1 MLARGTYLGWQTYR
15 PLIPIMSNPLLDT
28 ASLPQFDAIR
38 PDQIVPALDQVL
50 ADHRAVVAT
59 ITKERPSDFAHA
71 WLPLERADTAVDAVW
86 SAVSHL
92 KGVADTPELRA
103 AHAAGQELLVQH
115 RMEVLQNRDFYDVL
129 VNLSNSDG
137 FAGLPDADRIAVER
151 AIRDFTLAGVA
162 LDPPARERFAAVSVE
177 LSALA
182 TAFGSAVLDATDAWS
197 ELITDEDLLS
207 GISPTDRAM
216 FRSASKTKG
225 LAGWLVTLQQPSV
238 VAVLTFAQDRDLRS
252 RVYAAYGTRAS
263 DQGPHAGKFDNSERI
278 ARILSLRH
286 EAAHLLGFS
295 DPVAYSLATKMA
307 PGSAEVL
314 DFLRDLARRAQP
326 AAQRDLAELK
336 AFGAQD
342 LGIADLQPWDIAF
355 ISERLRQKRYAVDEQ
370 QVRAYFPLERV
381 MSGWRELLTGLFGI
395 RLEPREDV
403 ALYHEDARFFDVVDA
418 SGEVFAGLYLDLHA
432 RSGKRGGAW
441 MADAR
446 PRLRDGNTISV
457 PVAYMVCNFAP
468 HGADVPSLLSHSD
481 VVTLLHETGH
491 CLHHLFTRVD
501 RPSIGGIHGFE
512 WDAVELPSQLME
524 DFAWDRAVLT
534 RMSGHYETGEP
545 LPSVLF
551 TGMLKARH
559 FQSGMALVRQIEFAL
574 FDLLLH
580 LGTNGSDPM
589 EVIGTV
595 REEVAVISPPEWHRF
610 PHSFGHIFSGGYA
623 SGYYSYLWAEVL
635 SADGFARFVE
645 AGLID
650 RTTGDLLRDEVL
662 SRGATRPAADSFR
675 AFRGRDADPHAML
688 ERRGL
693 AVADTV
699 KATAPPVK

>member
-1 MLARGTYLGWQTYR
+1 MT
-15 PLIPIMSNPLLDT
+15 NPLLDT
-28 ASLPQFDAIR
+28 AGLPHFDAIM
-38 PDQIVPALDQVL
+38 PEQIAPALNKVL
-50 ADHRAVVAT
+50 ADHHAVVSA
-59 ITKERPSDFAHA
+59 ITKERPNDFAHA
-71 WLPLERADTAVDAVW
+71 WLPLERADTAIDAVW
-86 SAVSHL
+86 STVSHL

-103 AHAAGQELLVQH
+103 AHAAGQELLVQN
-115 RMEVLQNRDFYDVL
+115 RMEVLQNRDLYDVL
-129 VNLSNSDG
+129 VGLSNTDE
-137 FAGLPDADRIAVER
+137 FTVLPDADQIAVER
-151 AIRDFTLAGVA
+151 AIREFTLAGVA
-162 LDPPARERFAAVSVE
+162 LEPSARERFAAISVE

-197 ELITDEDLLS
+197 ELITDEDVLR
-207 GISPTDRAM
+207 GIPPGDMAM
-216 FRSASKTKG
+216 FRTAAEARG

-238 VAVLTFAQDRDLRS
+238 VAVLTFAQDRDLRA

-263 DQGPHAGKFDNSERI
+263 DKGPDAGKFDNSERI
-278 ARILSLRH
+278 ARILALRH
-286 EAAHLLGFS
+286 EAAQLLGFS

-314 DFLRDLARRAQP
+314 DFLRDLAHRAQP
-326 AAQRDLAELK
+326 AAQQDLAELK
-336 AFGAQD
+336 AFAAQE

-355 ISERLRQKRYAVDEQ
+355 GSERLRQKRYAVDEQ
-370 QVRAYFPLERV
+370 QVRAYFPVERV

-446 PRLRDGNTISV
+446 PRLRDGNTIGV

-468 HGADVPSLLSHSD
+468 KGADVPSLLSHSD

-524 DFAWDRAVLT
+524 DFAWDRAILT

-545 LPSVLF
+545 LPAELF
-551 TGMLKARH
+551 DGMLKARH

-580 LGTNGSDPM
+580 LGTMGSDPM
-589 EVIGTV
+589 EVIGAV
-595 REEVAVISPPEWHRF
+595 REEVAVIRPPEWHRF

-623 SGYYSYLWAEVL
+623 AGYYSYLWAEVL
-635 SADGFARFVE
+635 SADGFARFTE
-645 AGLID
+645 AGLVD
-650 RTTGDLLRDEVL
+650 RATGDLLREEVL
-662 SRGATRPAADSFR
+662 SRGATRPAAESFR
-675 AFRGRDADPHAML
+675 AFRGRDPDPLAML

-693 AVADTV
+693 AFAGTV
-699 KATAPPVK
+699 RGNASPVN

>member
-1 MLARGTYLGWQTYR
+1 M
-15 PLIPIMSNPLLDT
+15 IDNPLLDT
-28 ASLPQFDAIR
+28 AGLPHFDAIM
-38 PDQIVPALDQVL
+38 PDHIAPALDQVL
-50 ADHRAVVAT
+50 ADHRAAVSA
-59 ITKERPSDFAHA
+59 ITKERPSDFTHA
-71 WLPLERADTAVDAVW
+71 WLPFERAETAIDTVW

-103 AHAAGQELLVQH
+103 AHAAGQERLIQN
-115 RMEVLQNRDFYDVL
+115 RMEVLQNRDLYDVL
-129 VNLSNSDG
+129 VGLSTADE
-137 FAGLPDADRIAVER
+137 FAVLPDADRIAVER
-151 AIRDFTLAGVA
+151 AIRDFMLAGVA
-162 LDPPARERFAAVSVE
+162 LESPARERFAAVSIE

-197 ELITDEDLLS
+197 ELVTDEKALR
-207 GISPTDRAM
+207 GISAGDRAM
-216 FRSASKTKG
+216 FRNAAEDKG
-225 LAGWLVTLQQPSV
+225 LDGWLVTLQQPSV
-238 VAVLTFAQDRDLRS
+238 VAMLTFAQDRDLRA

-263 DQGPHAGKFDNSERI
+263 DQGPDAGKFDNSERI
-278 ARILSLRH
+278 ARMLALRH
-286 EAAHLLGFS
+286 EAAQLLGFS

-307 PGSAEVL
+307 PGSSEVL
-314 DFLRDLARRAQP
+314 EFLRDLAHRARP
-326 AAQRDLAELK
+326 AAR
-336 AFGAQD
+336 QD
-342 LGIADLQPWDIAF
+342 LDELRAFAAEELGIGELQPWDVAF
-355 ISERLRQKRYAVDEQ
+355 SSERLRQKRYAVDEQ
-370 QVRAYFPLERV
+370 KVRAYFPVERV

-403 ALYHEDARFFDVVDA
+403 ALYHHDARFFDVVDA

-432 RSGKRGGAW
+432 RSGKKGGAW

-446 PRLRDGNTISV
+446 PRFRDGNTISV

-468 HGADVPSLLSHSD
+468 KGTTVPSLLSHSD

-534 RMSGHYETGEP
+534 HMSGHYETGEP
-545 LPSVLF
+545 LTAELF
-551 TGMLKARH
+551 DAMLKARH

-580 LGTNGSDPM
+580 LGTMGSDPM
-589 EVIGTV
+589 EVIDAV
-595 REEVAVISPPEWHRF
+595 RDEVAVFRPPEWHRF

-635 SADGFARFVE
+635 SADGFAKFTE
-645 AGLID
+645 AGLLD
-650 RTTGDLLRDEVL
+650 RATGDLLREEIL
-662 SRGATRPAADSFR
+662 SRGATRPAVQSFR
-675 AFRGRDADPHAML
+675 AFRGRDPDPLAML

-693 AVADTV
+693 AMTDPVGANSPLAD
-699 KATAPPVK
+699 

>member
-1 MLARGTYLGWQTYR
+1 MTN
-15 PLIPIMSNPLLDT
+15 PLIDT
-28 ASLPQFDAIR
+28 VGLPQFDAIT
-38 PDQIVPALDQVL
+38 PDQIAPALDQVL
-50 ADHRAVVAT
+50 ADHHAVVSA
-59 ITKERPSDFAHA
+59 IIKERPTDFVHA
-71 WLPLERADTAVDAVW
+71 WLPLERADTAINAVW

-103 AHAAGQELLVQH
+103 AHAAGQERLVQN
-115 RMEVLQNRDFYDVL
+115 RMEVLQNRDLYDVL
-129 VNLSNSDG
+129 VALSNIEE
-137 FAGLPDADRIAVER
+137 FAVLPVADRIAVER

-162 LDPPARERFAAVSVE
+162 LEAPERERFAAISVE

-197 ELITDEDLLS
+197 ELVAAEDVLR
-207 GISPTDRAM
+207 GIAPSDKAM
-216 FRSASKTKG
+216 FRSAAEARG
-225 LAGWLVTLQQPSV
+225 LDGWLVTLQQPSV
-238 VAVLTFAQDRDLRS
+238 LAVLTFAQDRDLRA

-263 DQGPHAGKFDNSERI
+263 DQGPDAGKFDNSERI
-278 ARILSLRH
+278 SRMLALRQ
-286 EAAHLLGFS
+286 EAAQLLGFS
-295 DPVAYSLATKMA
+295 DPVAYSLVTKMA

-314 DFLRDLARRAQP
+314 DFLRGLSRRARP
-326 AAQRDLAELK
+326 AAQQDLAELK
-336 AFGAQD
+336 AFAAEE
-342 LGIADLQPWDIAF
+342 LGIEDLQLWDVAF
-355 ISERLRQKRYAVDEQ
+355 SSEQLRQKRYAVDEQ
-370 QVRAYFPLERV
+370 KVRAYFPVERV

-446 PRLRDGNTISV
+446 PRLHDGNTISV
-457 PVAYMVCNFAP
+457 PVAYMVCNFSP
-468 HGADVPSLLSHSD
+468 KGTEVPSLLSHSD
-481 VVTLLHETGH
+481 VLTLLHETGH
-491 CLHHLFTRVD
+491 CLHHLFTLVD

-524 DFAWDRAVLT
+524 DFAWDRSVLT
-534 RMSGHYETGEP
+534 SMSGHYETGEP
-545 LPSVLF
+545 LPAELF
-551 TGMLKARH
+551 EGTLKARH

-580 LGTNGSDPM
+580 LGTMGSDPM
-589 EVIGTV
+589 EVIDAV
-595 REEVAVISPPEWHRF
+595 RDEVAVIRPPEWHRF

-635 SADGFARFVE
+635 SADAFARFAE
-645 AGLID
+645 DGLVD
-650 RTTGDLLRDEVL
+650 RATGDLLREEVL
-662 SRGATRPAADSFR
+662 SRGATRSAAESFR
-675 AFRGRDADPHAML
+675 AFRGRDADPLAML

-693 AVADTV
+693 TVANTP
-699 KATAPPVK
+699 KSTAPLAN